1 MSIDNFLKKIND
13 HGGFATSNNYD
24 IQFNLTTQVAAA
36 VKPFYDAEVVK
47 LLCDEAQ
54 LPNVGAV
61 TGSITGRYLGE
72 GQVNYATGRQY
83 STFQL
88 GWTLTADLMP
98 LKFIQTWNDF
108 IFGENHTGTF
118 AGTSPESLR
127 STKTRLQK
135 NRSTRLA
142 YPDEYRC
149 EIRITKAEMGPEKT
163 QERAPI
169 TYIMENA
176 WPSEIDAVPLS
187 YGSTQLVK
195 FSAQFQYERHH
206 VVMNDIAKQSAK
218 RVTTLYSNGR
228 YVGVNAPRNSG
239 GSIFAPGPAGD
250 F

>member
-61 TGSITGRYLGE
+61 TGSIAGRYLGE
-72 GQVNYATGRQY
+72 GQVNYATMRQY

-108 IFGENHTGTF
+108 IFGENHTGSF

-149 EIRITKAEMGPEKT
+149 EIRITKAEIGPEKT

-195 FSAQFQYERHH
+195 FTAQFQYQRHH
-206 VVMNDIAKQSAK
+206 VIMNDTNSQQFK
-218 RVTTLYSNGR
+218 RVKTLYSNGK
-228 YVGVNAPRNSG
+228 YVGINAPRNG
-239 GSIFAPGPAGD
+239 GSILAPGPGGD